1 LPPAPPDPALQERR
15 GVFVT
20 LQSGGHLRGCLGHI
34 EADEPLV
41 AATARMAE
49 AVASEDPR
57 FHPVQPNELAGM
69 SVEVSVLSPLFA
81 IEAGD
86 VVVGVHGLLIRRG
99 RTAGLLLP
107 QVATE
112 HHLDR
117 ASFLQALC
125 QKANLPPDA
134 WQAPGTT
141 LQAFTVRRWAT
152 TMPT

>member
-1 LPPAPPDPALQERR
+1 M
-15 GVFVT
+15 FVT
-20 LQSGGHLRGCLGHI
+20 LQSRGHLRGCLGHI
-34 EADEPLV
+34 EADLPLAV
-41 AATARMAE
+41 VTGKMAA
-49 AVASEDPR
+49 AVTCEDPR
-57 FHPVQPNELAGM
+57 FHPVQPEELAGM

-81 IEAGD
+81 IAADD

-99 RTAGLLLP
+99 RSGGLLLP

-117 ASFLQALC
+117 AAFLEALC

-141 LQAFTVRRWAT
+141 LAAFTVQRFAT
-152 TMPT
+152 TMRP